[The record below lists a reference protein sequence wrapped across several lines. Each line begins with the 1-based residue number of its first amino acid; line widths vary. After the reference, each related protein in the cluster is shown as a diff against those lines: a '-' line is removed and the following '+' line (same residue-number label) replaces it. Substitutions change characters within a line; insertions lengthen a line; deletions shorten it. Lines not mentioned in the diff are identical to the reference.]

1 MKSAITLLII
11 LLLIVAA
18 FFFLRF
24 LVARGMRKVVA
35 IFREHKAVNP
45 KGAATLPELGL
56 VARRGMMGTSMF
68 RPRDYKQ
75 TGMRIMAQEGVIKMT
90 ADERF
95 YIDEKALAASRT
107 KKFAHIK

>member
-11 LLLIVAA
+11 VLLIAMA
-18 FFFLRF
+18 FFFFRF

-35 IFREHKAVNP
+35 TFRDYKAVSP
-45 KGAATLPELGL
+45 KGAATLQELGL
-56 VARRGMMGTSMF
+56 VERKGMMGTNMF
-68 RPRDYKQ
+68 RLRDYKQ

-95 YIDEKALAASRT
+95 YIDEKTLAASRT
-107 KKFAHIK
+107 KKFAGIK